1 MQFQI
6 SVLNVDKISKT
17 TKTGNSYFQIE
28 VSYKEL
34 GTGKV
39 SSKKIMPF
47 GSTADAHKKLIDA
60 KQGEVFTVTAEKG
73 EPNAEGKSFWE
84 WQGVVQAAPGSA
96 APAAQASATT
106 PASAPAARSGG
117 SWETPEERASKQVL
131 IVKQSSLNAAVATL
145 APGAK
150 GALDPAKVK
159 QLAQEYTDFVFG
171 KEEKKNL
178 FDMPSDNL
186 DDDIPM

>member
-6 SVLNVDKISKT
+6 SVLNVEKLSKT

-96 APAAQASATT
+96 APAASAPTSNS
-106 PASAPAARSGG
+106 ASAPAARSGG
-117 SWETPEERASKQVL
+117 SWETPEERAAKQVL
-131 IVKQSSLNAAVATL
+131 IVKQSSLSAAVAMLTT
-145 APGAK
+145 GAK
-150 GALDPAKVK
+150 SPPDVAKVK
-159 QLAQEYTDFVFG
+159 ELAQELTDFVFG

-178 FDMPSDNL
+178 FDMPNDNV